1 MNFLV
6 TSFSPPAAPNSSV
19 KIEEEVE
26 YDDNDDDYDDDD
38 DYLAPTKLTN
48 NLEAKSSSK
57 IPVEATTEI
66 PEKKSQKN
74 YNINTD
80 LDSKTFSQNSPTQKQ
95 AAVIIKPDNGF
106 KLTQTQNGKTVK
118 FPLSEQLREGKNP
131 KADLES
137 VPEGFNIVSDKK
149 EAIVDLTASKVNPKI
164 KYSTRYLPSRIT
176 DDEKNSIT
184 NHGKVQRPDSYV
196 TVTKSL
202 SGSLDENKNE
212 NGKFASTYYTKS
224 STCGFFT
231 FSCNIVHGPNGKSKV
246 CKPNKQAN
254 PKC

>member
-1 MNFLV
+1 M
-6 TSFSPPAAPNSSV
+6 TSSASPPISSSKV
-19 KIEEEVE
+19 EDEPEYEENDDE
-26 YDDNDDDYDDDD
+26 YDDEDDY
-38 DYLAPTKLTN
+38 YAPPTKLTN

-57 IPVEATTEI
+57 VPSESTTEST
-66 PEKKSQKN
+66 KKSHKN
-74 YNINTD
+74 FNINTD

-95 AAVIIKPDNGF
+95 AAVIIKPDSGF
-106 KLTQTQNGKTVK
+106 KLTQTQNGKAVK
-118 FPLSEQLREGKNP
+118 YPLSEQLRDDKDP
-131 KADLES
+131 KLDTLEN
-137 VPEGFNIVSDKK
+137 VPEGFNIETNKK
-149 EAIVDLTASKVNPKI
+149 EAIVDLTATQVGPKI
-164 KYSTRYLPSRIT
+164 KYSTRYLPSRVS
-176 DDEKNSIT
+176 DDDRNSIT
-184 NHGKVQRPDSYV
+184 NQDKVQRPDSYV

-246 CKPNKQAN
+246 CKPNKQTN